1 MTADQY
7 PYIASSTRL
16 AAMVVPDWA
25 LQGTT
30 ADFVRIAADPDRG
43 RKLRDGIQQ
52 QLDERDGGASIR
64 IARYPPRPDWAG
76 PRPRHDRQARGY
88 DSARGRARHPAPRRR
103 RRSAS
108 A

>member
-16 AAMVVPDWA
+16 GAMVVPDWA

-43 RKLRDGIQQ
+43 RKLRAGIEQR
-52 QLDERDGGASIR
+52 LDERDGGASLR
-64 IARYPPRPDWAG
+64 IARYHPRPDWAG
-76 PRPRHDRQARGY
+76 LDLATIAEARGN
-88 DSARGRARHPAPRRR
+88 DSA
-103 RRSAS
+103 
-108 A
+108 